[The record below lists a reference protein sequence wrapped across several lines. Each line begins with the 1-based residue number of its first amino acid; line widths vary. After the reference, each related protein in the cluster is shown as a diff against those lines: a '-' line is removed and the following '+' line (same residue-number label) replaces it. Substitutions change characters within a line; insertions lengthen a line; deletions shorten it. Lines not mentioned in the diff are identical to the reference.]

1 MSECY
6 LGEIR
11 MFAGAYAP
19 EGWMLCNG
27 QLLSIAGN
35 QALYT
40 LLGTVYGG
48 DGVTTFALPDLR
60 GRVPLHKVANYQ
72 SMNYP
77 LGNQIGVEAV
87 TLTTSQMPAHTHV
100 AMAQSGPGNSSTP
113 LNNYW
118 AATAATNIYAPA
130 SGTALGSMAPTDI
143 VSAGGSQPHENMMPY
158 LCISYIISTIG
169 IFPTQN

>member
-11 MFAGAYAP
+11 MFAGGYAP
-19 EGWMLCNG
+19 EGWLLCDG
-27 QLLSIAGN
+27 QLLSIAEN

-48 DGVTTFALPDLR
+48 NGVTTFAVPDLR
-60 GRVPLHKVANYQ
+60 GRVPLHKVTNYQ

-77 LGNQIGVEAV
+77 LGNQVGVETV

-100 AMAQSGPGNSSTP
+100 AMAQAGPGNSSTP

-130 SGTALGSMAPTDI
+130 SGTALGAMAQTDI
-143 VSAGGSQPHENMMPY
+143 VPAGGSQPHDNMMPY
-158 LCISYIISTIG
+158 LCISYIISTTG